1 MENLEI
7 KTFFKNKRI
16 FITGHNGFK
25 GTWLTFWLESLGA
38 KIYGISLVEK
48 KEKKIFFETVV
59 TKKVKS
65 NFFNICNYKK
75 LEKKINFF
83 KPEIFF
89 HLAAQP
95 IVIESYK
102 KPIQTIKSNVIGLN
116 NVLEILR
123 KSSSIKSIV
132 IITSDKCYK
141 ENNSGTYDE
150 NSRLGGDDPYS
161 ASKAMQEIL
170 SEAYKKSYFEKKKV
184 GLATVRAGNI
194 IGGCDFSNYRLIPDI
209 FRSIYFSKKLLVR
222 NPNHIRPW
230 QFISDVTYFYM
241 LLAKELF
248 ENYSKYS
255 TNFNLSPDLNNFSK
269 KLTVEKILNMSKKKF
284 PSFEYKATNNKKF
297 KESKKLLLKNN
308 KLKKYFNFK
317 NKFNIKASLEK
328 TFLLYEIFYKDRKE
342 LKNYIKKEIFKKYY

>member
-7 KTFFKNKRI
+7 KKFFKNKRV

-38 KIYGISLVEK
+38 KICGVSLVEK
-48 KEKKIFFETVV
+48 SEKKLFFETVV
-59 TKKVKS
+59 SKKVNS
-65 NFFNICNYKK
+65 SFFNICNYKK
-75 LEKKINFF
+75 LEKKINSF

-95 IVIESYK
+95 LVLESYK
-102 KPIQTIKSNVIGLN
+102 KPIKTIKSNVLGLN

-123 KSSSIKSIV
+123 KCSTIKSIV

-141 ENNSGTYDE
+141 ENNSGIYNE
-150 NSRLGGDDPYS
+150 RSRLGGDDPYS

-170 SEAYKKSYFEKKKV
+170 CESYKKSYFEKNKI

-194 IGGCDFSNYRLIPDI
+194 IGGCDFSKNRLVPDI
-209 FRSIYFSKKLLVR
+209 FKSIYYYKKLSVR

-230 QFISDVTYFYM
+230 QFVADVTYFYI
-241 LLAKELF
+241 LLSKKLF
-248 ENYSKYS
+248 LNYDKYS
-255 TNFNLSPDLNNFSK
+255 TNFNLSPDLSNLSK
-269 KLTVEKILNMSKKKF
+269 KFTVKKILDLSKQIF
-284 PSFEYKATNNKKF
+284 PSFNYEVKNNHKF

-317 NKFNIKASLEK
+317 NKFNIENSLKE
-328 TFLLYEIFYKDRKE
+328 TFILYKIFYNDRKK
-342 LKNYIKKEIFKKYY
+342 LKNYIYKEIFKKY